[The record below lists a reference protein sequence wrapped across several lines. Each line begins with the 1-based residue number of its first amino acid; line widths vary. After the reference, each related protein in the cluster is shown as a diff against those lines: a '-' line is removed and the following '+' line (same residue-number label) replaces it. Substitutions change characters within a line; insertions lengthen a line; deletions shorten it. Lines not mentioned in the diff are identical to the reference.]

1 MFRPHNSNFL
11 IRLTGRLCFYKIKIL
26 LKLVQDSL
34 IIEGGFF
41 FMDLYNDVFFFNKKI
56 RPPQHY
62 IYNKIL

>member
-41 FMDLYNDVFFFNKKI
+41 FMDLYNDVFFLTKK
-56 RPPQHY
+56 
-62 IYNKIL
+62 

>member
-11 IRLTGRLCFYKIKIL
+11 IRLTGRLYFYKIKIL

-41 FMDLYNDVFFFNKKI
+41 FMDLYNDVFFLTKK
-56 RPPQHY
+56 
-62 IYNKIL
+62 